1 MTPGSHEEGDGRAFV
16 VDDDAAICHSR
27 EVFASTQ
34 DFLLCGAIFGLR
46 LPVGEASLLRNIAL
60 SSSPNAS

>member
-1 MTPGSHEEGDGRAFV
+1 MTEADGRAFV

-34 DFLLCGAIFGLR
+34 DSLLCGAISGLR
-46 LPVGEASLLRNIAL
+46 LPVGEASLLRNIVL
-60 SSSPNAS
+60 SRAPNAS